1 MSDGSLS
8 QDEIDALLQGTD
20 DIVSDAGFTDA
31 MQGDSIATASLSQ
44 NVISAFTDLL
54 KIAANNEGEA
64 LGAMVGKS
72 VSISNPVIDVD
83 SLSDIKNKLPDD
95 IVEIKMD
102 FDTGMIGDHSYI
114 IDIDTAKIIA
124 SLMMGQEGGD
134 VTEASLSAICEVM
147 NTMSG
152 NALTT
157 IGNQI
162 KKDIRTSPPVAKKI
176 NKNELSFSTSGQLA
190 LITYNFKID
199 NKPGKFYEIFNVNVV
214 NDIADSILPASN
226 EMTQSY
232 GGYSQSNKMGQQ
244 TMKNM
249 TVQDRMSTQ
258 VQNVQFGSFNESTGL
273 DSQSSG
279 NINLLMD
286 VTMDLTVELG
296 RTKRSIKYILSMG
309 EGTVLELDKLAGEP
323 VDILVNG
330 KLIARGEVVVID
342 ENFGVRVT
350 EIISPADRIQEL
362 T

>member
-20 DIVSDAGFTDA
+20 EIVSDTGFTDTI
-31 MQGDSIATASLSQ
+31 QSSTATAAGLSQ
-44 NVISAFTDLL
+44 NMISAFKDLL
-54 KIAANNEGEA
+54 EIAANNEGEA
-64 LGAMVGKS
+64 LGAMVSKT
-72 VSISNPVIDVD
+72 VMISNPKVDVK
-83 SLSDIKNKLPDD
+83 SLSDIKKDLPSN
-95 IVEIKMD
+95 IVEIKMN
-102 FDTGMIGDHSYI
+102 FETGTRGDHSYI
-114 IDIDTAKIIA
+114 IDIDTAKLIS
-124 SLMMGQEGGD
+124 SLMMGQAGGEL
-134 VTEASLSAICEVM
+134 TEASLSAISEVM
-147 NTMSG
+147 NTISG

-162 KKDIRTSPPVAKKI
+162 KKDIRTSPPVVKKI
-176 NKNELSFSTSGQLA
+176 SKNDLSFSTSGQL
-190 LITYNFKID
+190 TFVNYNLKID
-199 NKPGKFYEIFNVNVV
+199 GKSEKFFEIFDNNVV
-214 NDIADSILPASN
+214 NDIAGAVLPASS

-232 GGYSQSNKMGQQ
+232 AYTKTNKMGQK
-244 TMKNM
+244 TMKNIN
-249 TVQDRMSTQ
+249 VQDRMSTQ

-273 DSQSSG
+273 DAQSSG

>member
-1 MSDGSLS
+1 
-8 QDEIDALLQGTD
+8 
-20 DIVSDAGFTDA
+20 
-31 MQGDSIATASLSQ
+31 
-44 NVISAFTDLL
+44 
-54 KIAANNEGEA
+54 
-64 LGAMVGKS
+64 MVGKT
-72 VSISNPVIDVD
+72 VVISNPLIEVN
-83 SLSDIKNKLPDD
+83 SLSDIKNKLPKEL
-95 IVEIKMD
+95 VEIKMD
-102 FDTGMIGDHSYI
+102 FDTGVIGDHSYI
-114 IDIDTAKIIA
+114 IDINTAKIIA

-134 VTEASLSAICEVM
+134 ITEASLSAICEVM
-147 NTMSG
+147 NTISG
-152 NALTT
+152 NAMTT

-176 NKNELSFSTSGQLA
+176 TQDELSFSTSGQLS
-190 LITYNFKID
+190 LVTYNFKID
-199 NKPGKFYEIFNVNVV
+199 NKPGKFFEVFNLNVIS
-214 NDIADSILPASN
+214 DIAESVLPASN
-226 EMTQSY
+226 EMAQAY
-232 GGYSQSNKMGQQ
+232 GGYSQTNKMGQQ

-273 DSQSSG
+273 DNQSSG

>member
-20 DIVSDAGFTDA
+20 EIVTDTGITDT
-31 MQGDSIATASLSQ
+31 MQSSSTATSTLSQ
-44 NVISAFTDLL
+44 NVISAFKDLL
-54 KIAANNEGEA
+54 QIAANNEGEA

-72 VSISNPVIDVD
+72 VVISDPVIDAK
-83 SLSDIKNKLPDD
+83 SLSDIKKELPNEL
-95 IVEIKMD
+95 VEIKMD
-102 FDTGMIGDHSYI
+102 FESGVVGDHSYI
-114 IDIDTAKIIA
+114 IDIETAKLIA

-134 VTEASLSAICEVM
+134 LTDASLSAISEVM
-147 NTMSG
+147 NTISG

-162 KKDIRTSPPVAKKI
+162 KKDIRTSPPVIQKI
-176 NKNELSFSTSGQLA
+176 SKNDLSFANSSELSLVS
-190 LITYNFKID
+190 YNFKID
-199 NKPGKFYEIFNVNVV
+199 NKPGKFYEIFDINVV
-214 NDIADSILPASN
+214 SDIAGSVLPASN
-226 EMTQSY
+226 EMTQ
-232 GGYSQSNKMGQQ
+232 GFGYAQTNKMGQQ
-244 TMKNM
+244 AMKNM
-249 TVQDRMSTQ
+249 TVQDRTSTQ
-258 VQNVQFGSFNESTGL
+258 VQNVQFGSFTEGTGL
-273 DSQSSG
+273 DAQSSG